1 MMISDV
7 SVFKTSGREAWN
19 EPGPKFTDDLRT
31 VLRQFRTY
39 DNLMTY
45 LKTKSYNHLLD
56 VLRQLVSD
64 SQDRPIVVRFILKY
78 VIR

>member
-1 MMISDV
+1 MSHKPRHRSTVRYGFPIKHASLEGLYNDMISDV

-39 DNLMTY
+39 D
-45 LKTKSYNHLLD
+45 KI
-56 VLRQLVSD
+56 LRSPWL
-64 SQDRPIVVRFILKY
+64 RFT
-78 VIR
+78 R